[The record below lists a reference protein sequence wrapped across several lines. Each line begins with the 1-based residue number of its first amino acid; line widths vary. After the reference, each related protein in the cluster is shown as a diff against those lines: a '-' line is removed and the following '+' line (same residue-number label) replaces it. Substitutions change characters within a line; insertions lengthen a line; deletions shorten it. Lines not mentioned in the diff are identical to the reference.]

1 MTGEGLGDEPAEL
14 LEGAAEG
21 FGDSTLSILT
31 STLSPTLWVTLAEMW
46 GSDGY
51 ELG

>member
-21 FGDSTLSILT
+21 FGDSTLSIFT
-31 STLSPTLWVTLAEMW
+31 STLSPALWVAPAEMW
-46 GSDGY
+46 GSDGDAV
-51 ELG
+51 G